1 MAAGVILA
9 IAAHTHRAH
18 ALIYNICVQNP
29 HYASLLEVVRIY
41 QGRKTSLC
49 GTSSVLNSCNMSKET
64 QKYPD

>member
-1 MAAGVILA
+1 MAAGGIIA
-9 IAAHTHRAH
+9 IAAHTHR
-18 ALIYNICVQNP
+18 VQNP